1 MVKSFAQFI
10 NESTS
15 TTNGIDFLYRHHPEL
30 EKIGTM
36 EQYSRYLDTIF
47 PESQVKD
54 IVYHGSN
61 YLFDRFE
68 KRDNLKNEYS
78 EGSYKAG
85 WFFAKD
91 PLTPKS
97 YIDSRIMAKMSN
109 YFGFSKDK
117 NPTIYSVL
125 LDIRNPSVED
135 RHGER
140 GIGFDEVNSAIA
152 NKNDAYIAKNVID
165 PTVKTD
171 VFVVFEPEQIYVLG
185 SKKDTESFK
194 EFVESQSR

>member
-1 MVKSFAQFI
+1 MLKSFAQFI
-10 NESTS
+10 NESTI
-15 TTNGIDFLYRHHPEL
+15 TNPGVDLLYRNHPEL

-36 EQYSRYLDTIF
+36 EQYSKYLDTLF
-47 PESQVKD
+47 PESQIKD

-68 KRDNLKNEYS
+68 KRDNPNNTYDT
-78 EGSYKAG
+78 GSYKAG

-91 PLTPKS
+91 PISPKS
-97 YIDSRIMAKMSN
+97 YIDSPIMTKLFN

-135 RHGER
+135 RQGER
-140 GIGFDEVNSAIA
+140 GIGFDEVNLAIA

-171 VFVVFEPEQIYVLG
+171 VFVVFEPEQIYILG
-185 SKKDTESFK
+185 SKQDAESFR